1 MDEANKNSTICYLR
15 NVYRAGRLNDEQIHR
30 LEEIGFDFDGQLNRA
45 RERNKPLLD
54 FLVEN
59 PRVYTRYDLADRFG
73 IDAKKCY
80 EIVRG
85 AGMTALIK
93 PVREKIDIENLITDY
108 ENGMT
113 LNELASK
120 YDSSYAY
127 IRRLTSSCRGNPKPK
142 LLSDDE
148 KREIIRL
155 HGDGMT
161 VTAIAR
167 SIGRSSTAVAK
178 VLRQNS
184 LETDLRVPK
193 QTIAQAETLIRE
205 GNKSYREI
213 ATLLGMSPSNVS
225 RVARTISAVPN
236 YKHNA
241 KKVLCVESGEVFSSA
256 SEAQRCL
263 STPNSGGVSAA
274 CRSGKKY
281 KGCHWKYVDDED
293 DR

>member
-30 LEEIGFDFDGQLNRA
+30 LEEIGFDGQLNRA

-178 VLRQNS
+178 VLRQNG